1 MTYEERFILASQG
14 GQDGAY
20 TRVSES
26 HPADIF
32 VGVESGCRAL
42 VYICSNRPPDAP
54 RLSAIESDVRQ
65 RHDGRWALV
74 LKLRRQ
80 ELQTLFSSLAQD
92 IDDAAIHR
100 GGDLGQAVVARL
112 VRWQSLLSTGTSG
125 MLDDNSLRGLCAEL
139 AFLIEEAIPRVG
151 PSSAISAW
159 VGPYDAP
166 KDFAFSTSTVEVK
179 ATTRAPKSVRIS
191 SLEQL
196 TDCEVPL
203 FLWTLPVTL
212 RDATEPSAG
221 SVSALVARVRELLCD
236 AAQPLETL
244 NARLLAAGYEE
255 RDEYQL
261 KVIELGEASCFRV
274 ATDFPRLQRTTT
286 PHGVTCCQYDIAFH
300 ELEKHRVS
308 RWYEV

>member
-1 MTYEERFILASQG
+1 MTYEERFTLVGQR

-20 TRVSES
+20 TRVSEC

-32 VGVESGCRAL
+32 IGVESGSRAL
-42 VYICSNRPPDAP
+42 MYICPSRPPEMP
-54 RLSAIESDVRQ
+54 NLSAIESDVKLRQ
-65 RHDGRWALV
+65 DGRWALV

-80 ELQTLFSSLAQD
+80 ELQSLFSSLAQD

-112 VRWQSLLSTGTSG
+112 IRWQSLLSTGTSG

-139 AFLIEEAIPRVG
+139 AFLIEDAIPCVG

-166 KDFAFSTSTVEVK
+166 KDFTFTSSAVEVK
-179 ATTRAPKSVRIS
+179 ATTRAPSSVRIS

-203 FLWTLPVTL
+203 YLWTVPVTL
-212 RDATEPSAG
+212 RDVTEPSAL
-221 SVSALVARVRELLCD
+221 SVSALVARVREVLCE
-236 AAQPLETL
+236 AAQPLETF

-255 RDEYQL
+255 RIEYRT
-261 KVIELGEASCFRV
+261 KVAELAASSCFRV
-274 ATDFPRLQRTTT
+274 ATDFPRLQRTTA

-300 ELEKHRVS
+300 ELEKHRVFH
-308 RWYEV
+308 WYEG